1 MVFKN
6 LSRIKTALPEVIHI
20 VMFYN
25 NGTIFQTT
33 FEKDVNIPK
42 LGENLAELIHHVKLV
57 YDISQFKMENYKKL
71 IFETDDTSII
81 ILKLGEESNIA
92 LFFKREEDKDLKL
105 SSIKRYIARIETLID
120 MSEEE
125 IFLEEILSKEGEIEK
140 ARNLLQLNRE
150 KIHTIREELK
160 NIDES
165 ESLEVSKQLEKEIY
179 SLNEDCIKLEKEIAN
194 FQEQILLLRHN
205 IEK

>member
-194 FQEQILLLRHN
+194 IQEQILLLRHN

>member
-1 MVFKN
+1 
-6 LSRIKTALPEVIHI
+6 
-20 VMFYN
+20 MFYN
-25 NGTIFQTT
+25 SGTIFQTT
-33 FEKDVNIPK
+33 FEQNINVPK
-42 LGENLAELIHHVKLV
+42 LGENLAELLHHVRLV
-57 YDISQFKMENYKKL
+57 YEISQFKIDNYKKL
-71 IFETDDTSII
+71 IFETDDISVI
-81 ILKLGEESNIA
+81 ILKLGEDSNIA
-92 LFFKREEDKDLKL
+92 LFFKKEEEKDLML

-125 IFLEEILSKEGEIEK
+125 IILEEILTKEGEIEE

-165 ESLEVSKQLEKEIY
+165 ESLEISKQLEKEIY
-179 SLNEDCIKLEKEIAN
+179 SLNEDCIKLEKEIVN

>member
-6 LSRIKTALPEVIHI
+6 VSRIKNALPEVIHI

-25 NGTIFQTT
+25 DGTIFQTS
-33 FEKDVNIPK
+33 FEKDINIPK
-42 LGENLAELIHHVKLV
+42 LGENLAEIIHHVKLV
-57 YDISQFKMENYKKL
+57 YDISQFKMDNYKKL
-71 IFETDDTSII
+71 IFETDDTSVI

-92 LFFKREEDKDLKL
+92 LFFKREEEKDLKL
-105 SSIKRYIARIETLID
+105 NSIKRYIARIETLID

-125 IFLEEILSKEGEIEK
+125 IILEEILSKEGEIEK
-140 ARNLLQLNRE
+140 TRKLLQLNRE

-160 NIDES
+160 NKDKV
-165 ESLEVSKQLEKEIY
+165 ESLEVAKHLEKEIH
-179 SLNEDCIKLEKEIAN
+179 SLNEDCIKLEKEITDI
-194 FQEQILLLRHN
+194 QEQILLLRHN

>member
-6 LSRIKTALPEVIHI
+6 LSRIKNALPEVIHI

-33 FEKDVNIPK
+33 FEKDINIPK
-42 LGENLAELIHHVKLV
+42 LGENLAEIIHHVKLV
-57 YDISQFKMENYKKL
+57 YDICQFKIDNYKKL
-71 IFETDDTSII
+71 IFETDDTSVI

-92 LFFKREEDKDLKL
+92 LFFKREEEKDLKL

-125 IFLEEILSKEGEIEK
+125 IILEEILSKEGEIEK
-140 ARNLLQLNRE
+140 ARKLLQLNRE
-150 KIHTIREELK
+150 KIHTLREELK
-160 NIDES
+160 NKDKV
-165 ESLEVSKQLEKEIY
+165 ESLEVSKHLEKEIH
-179 SLNEDCIKLEKEIAN
+179 SLNEDCIKLEKEITDI
-194 FQEQILLLRHN
+194 QEQILLLRHN

>member
-42 LGENLAELIHHVKLV
+42 LGENLAELINHVKLV

-165 ESLEVSKQLEKEIY
+165 ESLEVSKQLENEIY
-179 SLNEDCIKLEKEIAN
+179 SLNEDCIKLEIEIAN
-194 FQEQILLLRHN
+194 FQEQILFLRHN